1 MIQDDVVWRVINQG
15 HCAFKTKTITQ
26 NFCRNEYNL
35 TGLCNRHSCP
45 LANSRYAT
53 VMEHKGH
60 CFLYMK
66 TIERAHLPS
75 KQWEKVKLPKN
86 YRKALELIDEQLEFW
101 GKFQRHKCKQRLTK
115 LHQMI
120 IRQRKLKISSM
131 HTQEKMVTINKKYE
145 KREFNREKGAEK
157 AAQLERAIE
166 KELVQRLKS
175 GTFYPQEVYNL
186 NQKVFLDTIGKEE
199 VADLEEAQEY
209 EIDEEVEE
217 EYNSEDIDEDE
228 LAMLEDEEENDDNLD
243 LEDQGSDDQA
253 EKLTGKKRPRVKIGY
268 EEEEES
274 ALEYEYEEEDL
285 QPQKKQLAFNE
296 LSKRSKVTLNS
307 SKKKGALKGLVDF

>member
-101 GKFQRHKCKQRLTK
+101 GKFQRHKCK
-115 LHQMI
+115 
-120 IRQRKLKISSM
+120 
-131 HTQEKMVTINKKYE
+131 
-145 KREFNREKGAEK
+145 
-157 AAQLERAIE
+157 
-166 KELVQRLKS
+166 
-175 GTFYPQEVYNL
+175 
-186 NQKVFLDTIGKEE
+186 
-199 VADLEEAQEY
+199 
-209 EIDEEVEE
+209 
-217 EYNSEDIDEDE
+217 
-228 LAMLEDEEENDDNLD
+228 
-243 LEDQGSDDQA
+243 
-253 EKLTGKKRPRVKIGY
+253 
-268 EEEEES
+268 
-274 ALEYEYEEEDL
+274 
-285 QPQKKQLAFNE
+285 
-296 LSKRSKVTLNS
+296 
-307 SKKKGALKGLVDF
+307 